1 MIGRTYADRIQH
13 MMIGVSMN
21 LSARIA
27 IIGSFLLVSQLSH
40 AGALILSGT
49 VPDRGYTIQEK
60 LQNVTI
66 TPNKNSELT
75 VYVSSNAVK
84 PQRMPQSVEE
94 NAPQIKN
101 LQKENNWV
109 KLTQLKQLSGDYRV
123 KVVAP

>member
-1 MIGRTYADRIQH
+1 

-75 VYVSSNAVK
+75 VYVSSKDLK
-84 PQRMPQSVEE
+84 PQRAPQSVEE
-94 NAPQIKN
+94 SSPKIMKT
-101 LQKENNWV
+101 LQKENKWV
-109 KLTQLKQLSGDYRV
+109 KLTQLKQLVGDYRV
-123 KVVAP
+123 MVVAP